1 MVRASEN
8 VKVKEG
14 GGVGTIRI
22 GATGKVSALMM
33 QELDTNVKPSSKK
46 ICVETRK
53 MQTAPVSVDCGGS
66 KKRLKRMMSLNRSG
80 PSNAPD
86 QTRPEK
92 KKNTR
97 KGSQKIP
104 MLDSEDSWMDKTPIR
119 GKEHKKVTQ
128 RIVETVDLT
137 CGKNDGDWSII
148 PIGNQLRRLSFSKI

>member
-33 QELDTNVKPSSKK
+33 QELDTNVKPASKK
-46 ICVETRK
+46 IGAETRR
-53 MQTAPVSVDCGGS
+53 MQTAPVSIDCGGS
-66 KKRLKRMMSLNRSG
+66 KKRLKRMMSLNGSG
-80 PSNAPD
+80 SSNAL
-86 QTRPEK
+86 EK
-92 KKNTR
+92 KKNAR
-97 KGSQKIP
+97 KGSQQIP
-104 MLDSEDSWMDKTPIR
+104 MLDSEDLWMDKTPIK

-137 CGKNDGDWSII
+137 CGKNDGDWSIL
-148 PIGNQLRRLSFSKI
+148 PIGNQLRRLSFSKILD